1 MSHPVDPVTEA
12 DLQAYVEDRLPMTR
26 RIEVEAH
33 LCRDIGAAMRVIA
46 DLRIRDELRLALGE
60 MPRMGSIATTKAARR
75 LERGLATSRL
85 ARRFR
90 QVAAV
95 AMLVG
100 LGWLAHSQFGPLGVG
115 EVVASTMPPAYVADA
130 VRAHRTTLIRAAMHS
145 QLVAPRYDPAEIR
158 SATAIILPTLPDD
171 WTVTD
176 VQIFPSTFGPSVE
189 MTIRAGSIGTVSLF
203 AARPGTFDVVPATLS
218 QQDDLS
224 AAHWQIGEVAYALVT
239 RGGTD
244 ELNRAAERLV
254 DTLY

>member
-1 MSHPVDPVTEA
+1 
-12 DLQAYVEDRLPMTR
+12 
-26 RIEVEAH
+26 
-33 LCRDIGAAMRVIA
+33 
-46 DLRIRDELRLALGE
+46 
-60 MPRMGSIATTKAARR
+60 
-75 LERGLATSRL
+75 
-85 ARRFR
+85 
-90 QVAAV
+90 
-95 AMLVG
+95 
-100 LGWLAHSQFGPLGVG
+100 
-115 EVVASTMPPAYVADA
+115 
-130 VRAHRTTLIRAAMHS
+130 MHS
-145 QLVAPRYDPAEIR
+145 QPVAPRYDPAEIR
-158 SATAIILPTLPDD
+158 SATAIVLPTLPDD